1 LNFIDEFLT
10 DRMGLFSFLRK
21 NKQESASD
29 DNAFYS
35 RAEEAPGATRGRGKR
50 RQGKQAAQ
58 SDASDDPV
66 LPEKKRARRRLIGAV
81 ALVLAAVI
89 GLPMI
94 LDSEPKPLADDIAI
108 QIPSKDKL
116 LPPPLNARPG
126 NPPAASR
133 IAASASLDPKEEVIA
148 PPAPD
153 AMQAGTKMTQPIL
166 EAAAVSPAN
175 DEAAKEDKPVV
186 KPAKP
191 AKETKAVT
199 ADKTD
204 HTALASAKPDIKTKT
219 VEKND
224 DAARARA
231 LLEGKSDPLA
241 AEKKPAKFVIQVAA
255 LATKEKIDEL
265 QGKLKSAGIK
275 SYTQKVATASGDRTR
290 IRVGPF
296 ASKEDAEKMRARI
309 VKLGLNGTLVPA

>member
-1 LNFIDEFLT
+1 
-10 DRMGLFSFLRK
+10 MGLFSFLRK

-50 RQGKQAAQ
+50 RQGKSGAQ

-81 ALVLAAVI
+81 ALVLAAVV
-89 GLPMI
+89 GLPMV

-116 LPPPLNARPG
+116 LPPPTNARPG

-133 IAASASLDPKEEVIA
+133 VAASASLDPTEEVIA
-148 PPAPD
+148 SPAPD
-153 AMQAGTKMTQPIL
+153 AVQAASKTTSPTF
-166 EAAAVSPAN
+166 EAAAIPRA
-175 DEAAKEDKPVV
+175 DEQAAKEDKPVV
-186 KPAKP
+186 KPAKAP
-191 AKETKAVT
+191 KAVA
-199 ADKTD
+199 ADKAAE
-204 HTALASAKPDIKTKT
+204 HTALASAKPDTRA
-219 VEKND
+219 VEKNE

-231 LLEGKSDPLA
+231 LLEGKSDPQA

-265 QGKLKSAGIK
+265 QSKLKTAGIK

-296 ASKEDAEKMRARI
+296 VSKEEAEKMRARI

>member
-1 LNFIDEFLT
+1 LNFIVGFLT

-29 DNAFYS
+29 DSTFYS
-35 RAEEAPGATRGRGKR
+35 RAEEVPGATRGRGKR

-58 SDASDDPV
+58 SDASNDPV

-81 ALVLAAVI
+81 ALVLAAVV

-108 QIPSKDKL
+108 QIPSRDKL
-116 LPPPLNARPG
+116 LPPPA
-126 NPPAASR
+126 NPKPDTPPTASR
-133 IAASASLDPKEEVIA
+133 VEASASLDPKEEVIA

-153 AMQAGTKMTQPIL
+153 TAQ
-166 EAAAVSPAN
+166 AAAKTPSPTPRLAVAPRAEE
-175 DEAAKEDKPVV
+175 EAAKEPRPVV
-186 KPAKP
+186 KPAK
-191 AKETKAVT
+191 AVV
-199 ADKTD
+199 ADKAERVE
-204 HTALASAKPDIKTKT
+204 HAEHVAAKADPRT
-219 VEKND
+219 VRKND

-231 LLEGKSDPLA
+231 LLEGKVDPQT
-241 AEKKPAKFVIQVAA
+241 AEKKPEKFVIQVAA

-265 QGKLKSAGIK
+265 QSKLKGAGIK

-296 ASKEDAEKMRARI
+296 PSKDEAEKMRARI